1 MKLEYIIFFAL
12 LLIVGSQLIMNNTNL
27 LGVKNKNNKVD
38 LGDFPRPQISK
49 GYQQLSK
56 NLVNNPLYNRNFKI

>member
-1 MKLEYIIFFAL
+1 MKIEYIIFFAL
-12 LLIVGSQLIMNNTNL
+12 LLIVGSQLKLNNTNL
-27 LGVKNKNNKVD
+27 MGIKNKDKTD

-56 NLVNNPLYNRNFKI
+56 NLVKIIVLSAN